1 MEPTVTDE
9 PTRPWY
15 RRPGL
20 LAALALLVLG
30 LGFGVGLLLAA
41 GDDGDQVDTTDTTVT
56 SVAPTAAPTT
66 APATTPPT
74 TNTTEPEDLCA
85 AGDQVACD
93 QLDDDQLQDFCDDGN
108 VDACQVL
115 LARQGDGVPDGPNG
129 EGNGNGNGKGNG
141 NGNGNGDE
149 GD

>member
-1 MEPTVTDE
+1 MTDDR
-9 PTRPWY
+9 PKGPWY

-20 LAALALLVLG
+20 LAALALLVLA

-41 GDDGDQVDTTDTTVT
+41 GDDGDQVDTSDTTVT
-56 SVAPTAAPTT
+56 VTT
-66 APATTPPT
+66 APPETTVPST
-74 TNTTEPEDLCA
+74 TASTTSVAGDVDLA
-85 AGDQVACD
+85 ACENGDQVSCD
-93 QLDDDQLQDFCDDGN
+93 RLDDDQLQAFCDDGN

-129 EGNGNGNGKGNG
+129 EGNGNGNGNG
-141 NGNGNGDE
+141 NGQGDE